1 MSVYGDCFVDY
12 SPLTEKGDKTNMT
25 YMTNKTNKTYRTNK
39 KGGYESLLVYW
50 LAVDIYDLTS
60 IFCHQYIN
68 KNSRTFDQMIQA
80 ARSGKQNIVEASLEK
95 SVESNLKLTG
105 VARASYG
112 ELLEDFRD
120 FLRQKNLALW
130 EKDDARILAMRKLKP
145 SYRTYKSYRSYKS
158 YMTNPEIFANL
169 MITLCF
175 KQGYLLDR
183 LLKAL
188 KEKFIREGGFR
199 ENLFKERIKFRQEKW

>member
-1 MSVYGDCFVDY
+1 MI
-12 SPLTEKGDKTNMT
+12 K
-25 YMTNKTNKTYRTNK
+25 K
-39 KGGYESLLVYW
+39 KGGYRSLLVYW
-50 LAVDIYDLTS
+50 MATEIYDLTLL
-60 IFCHQYIN
+60 FCKKFIN
-68 KNSRTFDQMIQA
+68 KTSRTYDQMIQA

-112 ELLEDFRD
+112 ELLEDYYD
-120 FLRQKNLALW
+120 FLRQKNLPIW
-130 EKDDARILAMRKLKP
+130 EKNDRRVIAIRKIKSFPNLSNKT
-145 SYRTYKSYRSYKS
+145 YMTYKSYL
-158 YMTNPEIFANL
+158 TNPESFANL

-183 LLKAL
+183 LLYAL

-199 ENLFKERIKFRQEKW
+199 ENLFKQRLSYISNKSYKPNKSN

>member
-1 MSVYGDCFVDY
+1 
-12 SPLTEKGDKTNMT
+12 MT
-25 YMTNKTNKTYRTNK
+25 YKINK

-50 LAVDIYDLTS
+50 LAVDIYDLTL
-60 IFCHQYIN
+60 IFCKRYVSRS
-68 KNSRTFDQMIQA
+68 SRTFDQMIQA

-112 ELLEDFRD
+112 ELLEDYRD
-120 FLRQKNLALW
+120 FLRQSNLKTW
-130 EKDDARILAMRKLKP
+130 NKDDSRVLVMRKLKP
-145 SYRTYKSYRSYKS
+145 SYKTYKSYESYKT
-158 YMTNPEIFANL
+158 YMKNPEFFANL

-175 KQGYLLDR
+175 KQGYLLDK
-183 LLKAL
+183 LLQAL

-199 ENLFKERIKFRQEKW
+199 ENLFKERVNFRKKLVK